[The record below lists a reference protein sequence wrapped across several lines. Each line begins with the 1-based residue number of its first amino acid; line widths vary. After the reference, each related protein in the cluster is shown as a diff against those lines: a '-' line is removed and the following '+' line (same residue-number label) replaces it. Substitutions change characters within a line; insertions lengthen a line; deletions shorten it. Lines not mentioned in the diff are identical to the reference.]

1 MEIKKLI
8 LISQQ
13 VVHDCTPLANLNS
26 LHQHFLALETLK
38 TEDLGFKDKVSL
50 LEKYLSSSIE
60 IVNVLSGRFDYIQS
74 AYQLIR
80 KGISMEPE
88 FVLWLK
94 YLELKR
100 YTLEHYLKDMN
111 TLLTLEGMDTQGL
124 FSYIE
129 AILPTVLKQIT
140 SQFELKG

>member
-1 MEIKKLI
+1 MEIKKLL

-13 VVHDCTPLANLNS
+13 VIHDCTPLPNLNS

-38 TEDLGFKDKVSL
+38 TEDLGFKDNVSL
-50 LEKYLSSSIE
+50 LEKYLSSSNE

-74 AYQLIR
+74 AFQLTR
-80 KGISMEPE
+80 RDVTMEPE
-88 FVLWLK
+88 FVLWIR

-100 YTLEHYLKDMN
+100 YTLEHYLKDMK
-111 TLLTLEGMDTQGL
+111 TLLAIEGMDTQGL
-124 FSYIE
+124 FSYVE

-140 SQFELKG
+140 TQFDIKG